1 MTLLSVYTPYT
12 RVSWYTQY
20 QMTSNQPLVFQ
31 VLLIYWPNLPPF
43 KKIRYS
49 CRWWGK
55 KLGNFSCAINS
66 NLRSHG
72 WKRAYC
78 NMTETQ
84 KNKRAWVSYIF
95 PANFIFCLE
104 TCCDT
109 FHEHFRSSKYR
120 ITHPNY
126 SSTTYIDYTLYTVK
140 LQRQLPFQITFA
152 LYDLNDALSYSRM

>member
-1 MTLLSVYTPYT
+1 
-12 RVSWYTQY
+12 
-20 QMTSNQPLVFQ
+20 
-31 VLLIYWPNLPPF
+31 
-43 KKIRYS
+43 
-49 CRWWGK
+49 
-55 KLGNFSCAINS
+55 
-66 NLRSHG
+66 
-72 WKRAYC
+72 
-78 NMTETQ
+78 MTETQ

-95 PANFIFCLE
+95 PANFIFYLE

-152 LYDLNDALSYSRM
+152 LYDLNDALSYSRMSWRFRKVHHAEFLFLPSPVAFTIYYLAGCNPYLWWADRFILLACGGYRRNSRFANHRFPFRKLQNH